1 MNNIEDF
8 AKKILKDIC
17 PDFKEYNFLKTDLYK
32 ASLFG
37 GANLYLK
44 VGKDGRVGMV
54 TGITNEKKYSLE
66 KFEKNFET
74 VSMSNKETGWTGE
87 TLINLLIYLTSLS
100 EFEKTN
106 DTNELESQFVDIE
119 GRKIASYGFRY
130 ERKPKL
136 RKEALKI
143 HGYTCVACNFNF
155 EEKYG
160 KHGKNYIEI
169 HHVKPLS
176 ENDSEKMIDPKK
188 DLVPVCANCHRM
200 IHREKYNT
208 LSIDALKKIIS
219 Q

>member
-1 MNNIEDF
+1 M
-8 AKKILKDIC
+8 
-17 PDFKEYNFLKTDLYK
+17 
-32 ASLFG
+32 
-37 GANLYLK
+37 
-44 VGKDGRVGMV
+44 
-54 TGITNEKKYSLE
+54 
-66 KFEKNFET
+66 
-74 VSMSNKETGWTGE
+74 
-87 TLINLLIYLTSLS
+87 
-100 EFEKTN
+100 
-106 DTNELESQFVDIE
+106 
-119 GRKIASYGFRY
+119 
-130 ERKPKL
+130 
-136 RKEALKI
+136 
-143 HGYTCVACNFNF
+143 ACNFNF